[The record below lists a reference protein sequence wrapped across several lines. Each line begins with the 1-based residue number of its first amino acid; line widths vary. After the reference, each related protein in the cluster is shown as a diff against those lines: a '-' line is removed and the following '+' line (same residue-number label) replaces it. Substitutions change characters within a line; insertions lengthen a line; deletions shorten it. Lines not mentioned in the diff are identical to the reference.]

1 MVSGYKYLYMPK
13 TTATRKRVKSVKRR
27 VPNYIDSVSDNK
39 VEQPNVNWDLDFK
52 INEDYKLTPN
62 QVEFLVKA
70 LKQDTRMCM
79 VDGPAGTAK
88 TYLAVLTA
96 LKMLNRKQIDN
107 IIYIRSIVESASRS
121 MGALPGE
128 LEEKFAPWSMPLIDK
143 LEEITTAGAGGNL
156 MNKGYIKCIPVN
168 FTRGLTFKNA
178 CVIIDEAQNM
188 TNSELTTI
196 LTRFGEDSKYLV
208 VGDTYQADIGVKSG
222 FKNILNAFDDESC
235 VDNGIST
242 FRFDEEDIVRSE
254 ILRFIVER
262 LNTIH

>member
-1 MVSGYKYLYMPK
+1 MPK
-13 TTATRKRVKSVKRR
+13 RTTTRKRVKPVKRQ
-27 VPNYIDSVSDNK
+27 VTSMEHTLKDTVDINSEK
-39 VEQPNVNWDLDFK
+39 CWDLDFK
-52 INEDYKLTPN
+52 INEDYKLTSN
-62 QVEFLVKA
+62 QVAFLVKA
-70 LKQDTRMCM
+70 LQQDTRMCM

-96 LKMLNRKQIDN
+96 LKMLNRKQIEN

-143 LEEITTAGAGGNL
+143 LEEITTAGAGTNL

-196 LTRFGEDSKYLV
+196 LTRFGENSKYLV
-208 VGDTYQADIGVKSG
+208 VGDTFQADIGEKSG
-222 FKNILNAFDDESC
+222 FKNIFKAFDEPICDE
-235 VDNGIST
+235 NGITT
-242 FRFDEEDIVRSE
+242 FKFDEEDIVRSE

-262 LNTIH
+262 LNTV

>member
-1 MVSGYKYLYMPK
+1 MPK
-13 TTATRKRVKSVKRR
+13 KTTTRKRVKAVKRQISPIETALKDT
-27 VPNYIDSVSDNK
+27 VDNNS
-39 VEQPNVNWDLDFK
+39 ERNWDLDFK
-52 INEDYKLTPN
+52 INEDFKLTTK
-62 QVEFLVKA
+62 QVEFLVKS
-70 LKQDTRMCM
+70 LQQDTRMCM

-128 LEEKFAPWSMPLIDK
+128 LEEKFAPWSMPLVDK
-143 LEEITTAGAGGNL
+143 LEEITTAGAGTNL

-196 LTRFGEDSKYLV
+196 LTRFGQNSKYLV

-222 FKNILNAFDDESC
+222 FKNIFKAFNDPVCADE
-235 VDNGIST
+235 GILT
-242 FRFDEEDIVRSE
+242 FKFDEEDIVRSE

-262 LNTIH
+262 LNTV

>member
-1 MVSGYKYLYMPK
+1 MPK
-13 TTATRKRVKSVKRR
+13 KTATRKRVKAVKRQ
-27 VPNYIDSVSDNK
+27 VTSLDVSLKDTVDINSEK
-39 VEQPNVNWDLDFK
+39 NWDIDFK

-62 QVEFLVKA
+62 QVDFLVTS

-143 LEEITTAGAGGNL
+143 LEEITTAGAGSNL

-196 LTRFGEDSKYLV
+196 LTRFGENSKYLV

-222 FKNILNAFDDESC
+222 FKNILNAFDDQSC
-235 VDNGIST
+235 VDNGITT
-242 FRFDEEDIVRSE
+242 FRFDEDDIVRSE
-254 ILRFIVER
+254 ILRFIVKR

>member
-1 MVSGYKYLYMPK
+1 MPK
-13 TTATRKRVKSVKRR
+13 KTPTRKRVKAVKRQ
-27 VPNYIDSVSDNK
+27 VSSDDVALKNTVDINSEK
-39 VEQPNVNWDLDFK
+39 NWDLDFK

-70 LKQDTRMCM
+70 LQQDTRMCM
-79 VDGPAGTAK
+79 IGGPAGTAK
-88 TYLAVLTA
+88 TYLTVLTA

-128 LEEKFAPWSMPLIDK
+128 LEEKFAPWSMPLVDK
-143 LEEITTAGAGGNL
+143 LEEITTAGAGSNL

-188 TNSELTTI
+188 TKSELTTI
-196 LTRFGEDSKYLV
+196 LTRFGENSKYLV
-208 VGDTYQADIGVKSG
+208 VGDTYQADIGEKSG
-222 FKNILNAFDDESC
+222 FMNIFKAFDDPVCDE
-235 VDNGIST
+235 NGITT
-242 FRFDEEDIVRSE
+242 FKFNEEDIVRSE

-262 LNTIH
+262 LNTI

>member
-1 MVSGYKYLYMPK
+1 
-13 TTATRKRVKSVKRR
+13 
-27 VPNYIDSVSDNK
+27 
-39 VEQPNVNWDLDFK
+39 
-52 INEDYKLTPN
+52 
-62 QVEFLVKA
+62 
-70 LKQDTRMCM
+70 M

-188 TNSELTTI
+188 TNPELTTI

-208 VGDTYQADIGVKSG
+208 VGDTHQADIGVKSG
-222 FKNILNAFDDESC
+222 FKNILEAFNDPICEDE
-235 VDNGIST
+235 GIST
-242 FRFDEEDIVRSE
+242 FKFDEEDIVRSK
-254 ILRFIVER
+254 ILRFIVGR
-262 LNTIH
+262 LNTIQ

>member
-1 MVSGYKYLYMPK
+1 MPK
-13 TTATRKRVKSVKRR
+13 RTTTRKRVKPVKRQVTSMER
-27 VPNYIDSVSDNK
+27 TLKDT
-39 VEQPNVNWDLDFK
+39 VEINSEKCWDLDFK

-70 LKQDTRMCM
+70 LQQDTRMCM

-96 LKMLNRKQIDN
+96 LKMLNRKQIEN

-143 LEEITTAGAGGNL
+143 LEEITTAGAGTNL
-156 MNKGYIKCIPVN
+156 INKGYIKCIPVN

-196 LTRFGEDSKYLV
+196 LTRFGENSKYLV
-208 VGDTYQADIGVKSG
+208 VGDTYQADIGEKSG
-222 FKNILNAFDDESC
+222 FKNIFKAFDEPICDE
-235 VDNGIST
+235 NGITT
-242 FRFDEEDIVRSE
+242 FKFDEEDIVRSE

-262 LNTIH
+262 LNTV

>member
-1 MVSGYKYLYMPK
+1 MPK
-13 TTATRKRVKSVKRR
+13 TTTTRKKVKSVKRR
-27 VPNYIDSVSDNK
+27 TPAFVDQVSNRT
-39 VEQPNVNWDLDFK
+39 VEMPDTNWDLDFK
-52 INEDYKLTPN
+52 INEDYKLTTN

-70 LKQDTRMCM
+70 LQKTTRMCM

-128 LEEKFAPWSMPLIDK
+128 LEEKFAPWSMHLIDK

-188 TNSELTTI
+188 TNPELTTI

-208 VGDTYQADIGVKSG
+208 VGDTHQADIGVKSG
-222 FKNILNAFDDESC
+222 FKNILEAFNDPICEDE
-235 VDNGIST
+235 GIST
-242 FRFDEEDIVRSE
+242 FKFDEEDIVRSK
-254 ILRFIVER
+254 ILRFIVGR
-262 LNTIH
+262 LNTIQ

>member
-1 MVSGYKYLYMPK
+1 MPK
-13 TTATRKRVKSVKRR
+13 KTATRKRVKAVKRQ
-27 VPNYIDSVSDNK
+27 ISSIETTLKDT
-39 VEQPNVNWDLDFK
+39 VEYNSEKNWDLDFK
-52 INEDYKLTPN
+52 INEDFKLTTR
-62 QVEFLVKA
+62 QVEFLVKS
-70 LKQDTRMCM
+70 LQQNTRMCM

-128 LEEKFAPWSMPLIDK
+128 LEEKFAPWSMPLVDK
-143 LEEITTAGAGGNL
+143 LEEITTAGAGANL

-196 LTRFGEDSKYLV
+196 LTRFGQNSKYLV
-208 VGDTYQADIGVKSG
+208 VGDTYQADIGDKSG
-222 FKNILNAFDDESC
+222 FKNIFKAFNDPVCEDE
-235 VDNGIST
+235 GILA
-242 FRFDEEDIVRSE
+242 FKFDEEDIVRSE

-262 LNTIH
+262 LNTV

>member
-1 MVSGYKYLYMPK
+1 MPK
-13 TTATRKRVKSVKRR
+13 KTATRKRVKAVKRQ
-27 VPNYIDSVSDNK
+27 VSSIDTTLKDTVDSNSEK
-39 VEQPNVNWDLDFK
+39 NWDLDFK
-52 INEDYKLTPN
+52 INEDFKLTPN
-62 QVEFLVKA
+62 QVEFLVKS
-70 LKQDTRMCM
+70 LQQDTRMCM

-96 LKMLNRKQIDN
+96 LKMLNRKQIEN

-128 LEEKFAPWSMPLIDK
+128 LEEKFAPWSMPLVDK
-143 LEEITTAGAGGNL
+143 LEEITTAGAGSNL

-196 LTRFGEDSKYLV
+196 LTRFGENSKYLV
-208 VGDTYQADIGVKSG
+208 VGDTLQADIGVKSG
-222 FKNILNAFDDESC
+222 FKNILNAFDDQSC
-235 VDNGIST
+235 VDNGITT
-242 FRFDEEDIVRSE
+242 FRFDEDDIVRSE
-254 ILRFIVER
+254 ILRFIVKR

>member
-1 MVSGYKYLYMPK
+1 MSK
-13 TTATRKRVKSVKRR
+13 TTTTRKRVKSVKRR
-27 VPNYIDSVSDNK
+27 VSIIDSVSDRTIEPPIN
-39 VEQPNVNWDLDFK
+39 NWDLDFK
-52 INEDYKLTPN
+52 INEDYKLTPK

-70 LKQDTRMCM
+70 LQKTTRMCM

-96 LKMLNRKQIDN
+96 LKLLNRKQIEN

-156 MNKGYIKCIPVN
+156 MSKGYIKCIPVN
-168 FTRGLTFKNA
+168 FTRGLTFKNS

-188 TNSELTTI
+188 TNPELTTI
-196 LTRFGEDSKYLV
+196 LTRFGENSKYLV
-208 VGDTYQADIGVKSG
+208 VGDTNQADIGVKSG
-222 FKNILNAFDDESC
+222 FKNIFEAFQEPICEDQ
-235 VDNGIST
+235 GILT
-242 FRFDEEDIVRSE
+242 FNFDEEDIVRSE

>member
-1 MVSGYKYLYMPK
+1 MPK
-13 TTATRKRVKSVKRR
+13 KTTTRERVKAVKRP
-27 VPNYIDSVSDNK
+27 VSSIDTTLKDIVDINGGD
-39 VEQPNVNWDLDFK
+39 NWDLDFK
-52 INEDYKLTPN
+52 INEDYKLTSK
-62 QVEFLVKA
+62 QVAFLVKA
-70 LKQDTRMCM
+70 LQQDTRMCI

-143 LEEITTAGAGGNL
+143 LEEITTTNAGNNL
-156 MNKGYIKCIPVN
+156 LSKGYIKCIPVN

-188 TNSELTTI
+188 TKSELTTI
-196 LTRFGEDSKYLV
+196 LTRFGEGSKYIV
-208 VGDTYQADIGVKSG
+208 VGDTYQADIGEKSG
-222 FKNILNAFDDESC
+222 FKNIYKAFDSQIC
-235 VDNGIST
+235 SDNGINT
-242 FRFDEEDIVRSE
+242 FKFDSDDIVRSK

-262 LNTIH
+262 LSTIE

>member
-1 MVSGYKYLYMPK
+1 MPK
-13 TTATRKRVKSVKRR
+13 KTPTRKRVKAVKRQ
-27 VPNYIDSVSDNK
+27 VSPIDTALKDTVDINSEKS
-39 VEQPNVNWDLDFK
+39 WDLDFK
-52 INEDYKLTPN
+52 INEDYKLTPK
-62 QVEFLVKA
+62 QVAFLVKA
-70 LKQDTRMCM
+70 LQQDTRMCM

-96 LKMLNRKQIDN
+96 LKLLNRKQVDN
-107 IIYIRSIVESASRS
+107 IVYIRSIVESASRS

-143 LEEITTAGAGGNL
+143 LEEITTAGAGSNL

-196 LTRFGEDSKYLV
+196 LTRFGENSKYLV
-208 VGDTYQADIGVKSG
+208 VGDTYQADIGEKSG
-222 FKNILNAFDDESC
+222 FKNIFKAFDDPLCDE
-235 VDNGIST
+235 NGITT
-242 FRFDEEDIVRSE
+242 FKFDEDDIVRSQ

-262 LNTIH
+262 LNTI

>member
-1 MVSGYKYLYMPK
+1 MPRK
-13 TTATRKRVKSVKRR
+13 TTTRKRVKAVKRQ
-27 VPNYIDSVSDNK
+27 VTSLDVSLKDTVDINSEK
-39 VEQPNVNWDLDFK
+39 NWDIDFK

-62 QVEFLVKA
+62 QVDFLVTS

-128 LEEKFAPWSMPLIDK
+128 LEEKFAPWSMPLVDK
-143 LEEITTAGAGGNL
+143 LEEITTAGAGSNL

-196 LTRFGEDSKYLV
+196 LTRFGENSKYLV
-208 VGDTYQADIGVKSG
+208 VGDTLQADIGVKSG
-222 FKNILNAFDDESC
+222 FKNILNAFDDQSC
-235 VDNGIST
+235 VDNGITT
-242 FRFDEEDIVRSE
+242 FRFDEDDIVRSE
-254 ILRFIVER
+254 ILRFIVKR

>member
-1 MVSGYKYLYMPK
+1 MPRK
-13 TTATRKRVKSVKRR
+13 TTTRKRVKAVKRQ
-27 VPNYIDSVSDNK
+27 VTSLDVSLKDTVDINSEK
-39 VEQPNVNWDLDFK
+39 NWDIDFK

-62 QVEFLVKA
+62 QVDFLVTS

-143 LEEITTAGAGGNL
+143 LEEITTAGAGSNL

-196 LTRFGEDSKYLV
+196 LTRFGENSKYLV
-208 VGDTYQADIGVKSG
+208 VGDTLQADIGVKSG
-222 FKNILNAFDDESC
+222 FKNILNAFDDQSC
-235 VDNGIST
+235 VDNGITT
-242 FRFDEEDIVRSE
+242 FRFDEDDIVRSE
-254 ILRFIVER
+254 ILRFIVKR

>member
-1 MVSGYKYLYMPK
+1 MPK
-13 TTATRKRVKSVKRR
+13 TSATRKRVKSVKRR
-27 VPNYIDSVSDNK
+27 VPNYIDSVSDST

-62 QVEFLVKA
+62 QVDFLVKA
-70 LKQDTRMCM
+70 LNQDTRMCM

-156 MNKGYIKCIPVN
+156 MNKGDMKCIPVN

-208 VGDTYQADIGVKSG
+208 VGDTQQADIGVKSG
-222 FKNILNAFDDESC
+222 FKSILKAFNDPVCEDE
-235 VDNGIST
+235 GIST
-242 FRFDEEDIVRSE
+242 FKFDEEDIVRSK
-254 ILRFIVER
+254 ILRFIVGR
-262 LNTIH
+262 LNTIQ

>member
-1 MVSGYKYLYMPK
+1 MPK
-13 TTATRKRVKSVKRR
+13 KTSTRKRVKAVKR
-27 VPNYIDSVSDNK
+27 NVSSDISLKDTVDITSGNS
-39 VEQPNVNWDLDFK
+39 WDLDFK

-62 QVEFLVKA
+62 QVAFLVKA
-70 LKQDTRMCM
+70 LQQDTRMCM

-96 LKMLNRKQIDN
+96 LKLLNRKQVDN
-107 IIYIRSIVESASRS
+107 IVYIRSIVESASRS

-143 LEEITTAGAGGNL
+143 LQEITTAGAGSNL

-188 TNSELTTI
+188 TKSELTTI
-196 LTRFGEDSKYLV
+196 LTRFGENSKYIV
-208 VGDTYQADIGVKSG
+208 VGDTYQADIGERSG
-222 FKNILNAFDDESC
+222 FKNIYKAFDDPIC
-235 VDNGIST
+235 VENGISA
-242 FRFDEEDIVRSE
+242 FKFDEEDIVRSE

-262 LNTIH
+262 LNTV

>member
-1 MVSGYKYLYMPK
+1 MPK
-13 TTATRKRVKSVKRR
+13 KTATRKRVKAVKRQISPIETTLKDTVDHNSER
-27 VPNYIDSVSDNK
+27 
-39 VEQPNVNWDLDFK
+39 NWDLDFK
-52 INEDYKLTPN
+52 INEDFKLTTK
-62 QVEFLVKA
+62 QVEFLVKS
-70 LKQDTRMCM
+70 LQQDTRMCM

-128 LEEKFAPWSMPLIDK
+128 LEEKFAPWSMPLVDK
-143 LEEITTAGAGGNL
+143 LEEITTAGAGLNL

-196 LTRFGEDSKYLV
+196 LTRFGQNSKYLV
-208 VGDTYQADIGVKSG
+208 VGDTYQADIGEKSG
-222 FKNILNAFDDESC
+222 FKNIFKAFNDPVC
-235 VDNGIST
+235 VNEGILA
-242 FRFDEEDIVRSE
+242 FKFDEEDIVRSE

-262 LNTIH
+262 LNTV

>member
-1 MVSGYKYLYMPK
+1 MFYGYKYLHMPK
-13 TTATRKRVKSVKRR
+13 TTSTRKRVKSVKRR
-27 VPNYIDSVSDNK
+27 VNIVDSLSDIT
-39 VEQPNVNWDLDFK
+39 VEKPDKNWDLDFK
-52 INEDYKLTPN
+52 INEEYKLTPN

-70 LKQDTRMCM
+70 LQQDTRMCM

-88 TYLAVLTA
+88 TYLAVLAA
-96 LKMLNRKQIDN
+96 LKMLNRKHIDN

-143 LEEITTAGAGGNL
+143 LEEITTAGAGSNL

-196 LTRFGEDSKYLV
+196 LTRFGENSKYLV

-222 FKNILNAFDDESC
+222 FKNILNAFDDKVC
-235 VDNGIST
+235 IDNGIST

>member
-1 MVSGYKYLYMPK
+1 MPK
-13 TTATRKRVKSVKRR
+13 KTPTRKRVKAVKRQ
-27 VPNYIDSVSDNK
+27 VLPDDVALKNTVDINSEK
-39 VEQPNVNWDLDFK
+39 NWDLDFK

-70 LKQDTRMCM
+70 LQQDTRMCM

-128 LEEKFAPWSMPLIDK
+128 LEEKFAPWSMPLVDK
-143 LEEITTAGAGGNL
+143 LEEITTAGAGSNL

-188 TNSELTTI
+188 TKSELTTI
-196 LTRFGEDSKYLV
+196 LTRFGENSKYLV
-208 VGDTYQADIGVKSG
+208 VGDTYQADIGEKSG
-222 FKNILNAFDDESC
+222 FMNIFKAFDDSVCDE
-235 VDNGIST
+235 NGITT
-242 FRFDEEDIVRSE
+242 FKFNKEDIVRSE

-262 LNTIH
+262 LNTV

>member
-1 MVSGYKYLYMPK
+1 MPK
-13 TTATRKRVKSVKRR
+13 KTATRKRVKAVKRQ
-27 VPNYIDSVSDNK
+27 VSSIDTTLKDTVDSNSEK
-39 VEQPNVNWDLDFK
+39 NWDLDFK
-52 INEDYKLTPN
+52 INEDFKLTPN
-62 QVEFLVKA
+62 QVEFLVKS
-70 LKQDTRMCM
+70 LQQDTRMCM

-128 LEEKFAPWSMPLIDK
+128 LEEKFAPWSMPLVDK
-143 LEEITTAGAGGNL
+143 LEEITTAGAGSNL

-196 LTRFGEDSKYLV
+196 LTRFGENSKYLV
-208 VGDTYQADIGVKSG
+208 VGDTLQADIGVKSG
-222 FKNILNAFDDESC
+222 FKNILNAFDDQSC
-235 VDNGIST
+235 VDNGITT
-242 FRFDEEDIVRSE
+242 FRFDEDDIVRSE
-254 ILRFIVER
+254 ILRFIVKR

>member
-1 MVSGYKYLYMPK
+1 MSK
-13 TTATRKRVKSVKRR
+13 TTTTRKRVKSVKRR
-27 VPNYIDSVSDNK
+27 VSIIDSVSDRTIEPPIN
-39 VEQPNVNWDLDFK
+39 NWDLDFK
-52 INEDYKLTPN
+52 INEDYKLTPK

-70 LKQDTRMCM
+70 LQKTTRMCM

-96 LKMLNRKQIDN
+96 LKLLNRKQIEN
-107 IIYIRSIVESASRS
+107 VIYIRSIVESASRS

-156 MNKGYIKCIPVN
+156 INKGYIKCIPVN
-168 FTRGLTFKNA
+168 FTRGLTFKNS

-188 TNSELTTI
+188 TNPELTTI
-196 LTRFGEDSKYLV
+196 LTRFGENSKYLV
-208 VGDTYQADIGVKSG
+208 VGDTNQADIGVKSG
-222 FKNILNAFDDESC
+222 FKNILEAFQEPICEDQ
-235 VDNGIST
+235 GILT
-242 FRFDEEDIVRSE
+242 FNFDEEDIVRSE

>member
-1 MVSGYKYLYMPK
+1 MPK
-13 TTATRKRVKSVKRR
+13 KTATRKRVKAVKRQISPIETTLKDTVDHNSER
-27 VPNYIDSVSDNK
+27 
-39 VEQPNVNWDLDFK
+39 NWDLDFK
-52 INEDYKLTPN
+52 INEDFKLTTK
-62 QVEFLVKA
+62 QVEFLVKS
-70 LKQDTRMCM
+70 LQQDTRMCM

-128 LEEKFAPWSMPLIDK
+128 LEEKFAPWSMPLVDK
-143 LEEITTAGAGGNL
+143 LEEITTAGAGTNL

-196 LTRFGEDSKYLV
+196 LTRFGQNSKYLV
-208 VGDTYQADIGVKSG
+208 VGDTYQADIGEKSG
-222 FKNILNAFDDESC
+222 FKNIFKAFNDPVCEDE
-235 VDNGIST
+235 GILA
-242 FRFDEEDIVRSE
+242 FKFDEEDIVRSE
-254 ILRFIVER
+254 ILRFIVDR
-262 LNTIH
+262 LNTV

>member
-1 MVSGYKYLYMPK
+1 MPK
-13 TTATRKRVKSVKRR
+13 TTTTRKKVKSVKRR
-27 VPNYIDSVSDNK
+27 TPAFVDQVSNRT
-39 VEQPNVNWDLDFK
+39 VEMPDTNWDLDFK
-52 INEDYKLTPN
+52 INEDYKLTTN

-70 LKQDTRMCM
+70 LQKTTRMCM

-88 TYLAVLTA
+88 TYLAVLAA
-96 LKMLNRKQIDN
+96 LKMLNRKHIDN

-143 LEEITTAGAGGNL
+143 LEEITTAGAGSNL

-196 LTRFGEDSKYLV
+196 LTRFGENSKYLV

-222 FKNILNAFDDESC
+222 FKNILDAFDDETC
-235 VDNGIST
+235 IDNGIST

>member
-1 MVSGYKYLYMPK
+1 MPK
-13 TTATRKRVKSVKRR
+13 KTATRKRVKAVKRQ
-27 VPNYIDSVSDNK
+27 VTSLDVSLKDTVDINSEK
-39 VEQPNVNWDLDFK
+39 NWDIDFK

-62 QVEFLVKA
+62 QVDFLVTS

-143 LEEITTAGAGGNL
+143 LEEITTAGAGSNL

-196 LTRFGEDSKYLV
+196 LTRFGENSKYLV

-235 VDNGIST
+235 VDNGITT
-242 FRFDEEDIVRSE
+242 FRFDEDDIVRSE
-254 ILRFIVER
+254 ILRFIVKR

>member
-1 MVSGYKYLYMPK
+1 MSK
-13 TTATRKRVKSVKRR
+13 TTTTRKRVKSVKRR
-27 VPNYIDSVSDNK
+27 VSIIDSVSDRTIEPPIN
-39 VEQPNVNWDLDFK
+39 NWDLDFK
-52 INEDYKLTPN
+52 INEDYKLTPK

-70 LKQDTRMCM
+70 LQKTTRMCM

-96 LKMLNRKQIDN
+96 LKLLNRKQIEN
-107 IIYIRSIVESASRS
+107 VIYIRSIVESASRS

-143 LEEITTAGAGGNL
+143 LEEITTAGAGSNL

-188 TNSELTTI
+188 TNPELTTI
-196 LTRFGEDSKYLV
+196 LTRFGENSKYLV
-208 VGDTYQADIGVKSG
+208 VGDTHQADIGVKSG
-222 FKNILNAFDDESC
+222 FKNIFDAFNENIC
-235 VDNGIST
+235 EEQGILT
-242 FRFDEEDIVRSE
+242 FNFDEEDIVRSE

-262 LNTIH
+262 LNTIQ

>member
-1 MVSGYKYLYMPK
+1 MSKS
-13 TTATRKRVKSVKRR
+13 TTTRKRVKSVKRR
-27 VPNYIDSVSDNK
+27 VNIIDSISDIT
-39 VEQPNVNWDLDFK
+39 VEKPDKNWDLDFK
-52 INEDYKLTPN
+52 INEEYKLTPN
-62 QVEFLVKA
+62 QVNFLVKA
-70 LKQDTRMCM
+70 LHQDTRMCM

-143 LEEITTAGAGGNL
+143 LEEITTAGAGSNL

-196 LTRFGEDSKYLV
+196 LTRFGENSKYLV

-222 FKNILNAFDDESC
+222 FKSILNAFDDKSC
-235 VDNGIST
+235 VDKGIST
-242 FRFDEEDIVRSE
+242 FIFDEEDIVRSE
-254 ILRFIVER
+254 ILRFIVKR